1 MMTPEEIDRVQV
13 VMLKKKL
20 SDEHCARIV
29 GRSTKDWKNIVMKKK
44 SEDPSRIAMM
54 LHSLENYE

>member
-44 SEDPSRIAMM
+44 VEDPYRIAMM
-54 LHSLENYE
+54 LNSLEKYE

>member
-1 MMTPEEIDRVQV
+1 MTPEEIDRVQV

-44 SEDPSRIAMM
+44 SEDSYRIVSM
-54 LHSLENYE
+54 LHTLENY

>member
-1 MMTPEEIDRVQV
+1 MTPEEIDRVQV
-13 VMLKKKL
+13 VMLRKKL

-44 SEDPSRIAMM
+44 SEDSYRIVSM
-54 LHSLENYE
+54 LHTLENY